1 LAGALD
7 QRHLQRF
14 KNEAL
19 AAAQLDHAHI
29 VDVLGVG
36 DARGVHYYA
45 MRLID
50 GHTLAEI
57 IADLRKNSEPRPL
70 GSGSES
76 PAQPLPDGRGSENAE
91 QTRDYTPPPAAEAE
105 PRLAEPRPL
114 GSGLE
119 PATPPLPNGRGS
131 ANTTA
136 VALTT
141 DHSIRSREF
150 FRKVAELGQHVAL
163 ALDHAHE
170 QGIIH
175 RDIKPSNLMLDS
187 RGKVWVT
194 DFGLAKLGERGAP
207 SAERSALCALTLTGD
222 LVGTLRYMSPEQ
234 ALAKRVVVD
243 HHTDIYSLGVTLYEL
258 LTLQPAYAGN
268 DRHELLRQIAFEEPR
283 PPRRINKSIP
293 AELETIVLKA
303 MEKNPAD
310 RYATA
315 QELANDLRRYLDDQP
330 IQARRPSLVQRARK
344 LARRHKAVVWSAAAC
359 MLFACTIVGISLGWF
374 LGDRV
379 ARRAHLGREVAMALE
394 AVEEFRQK
402 SRWPEA
408 LEAARRADALAAS
421 GPTEAA
427 VRERA
432 ALVLADM
439 KMMDRLGPFGKGRR
453 KSRTRGL
460 TICGRQRSTP
470 TPERCPRRTRATF
483 PTTGCSWRW
492 PTGSKAPR
500 SLPWAGTTGGVR
512 WLDDHP
518 LDKARHRRLR
528 AEAAAL
534 LGVKEPV
541 PEVLPLPRPSGE

>member
-402 SRWPEA
+402 SRWPEGPWR
-408 LEAARRADALAAS
+408 RRAEPTPWRPVARPRRPCVS
-421 GPTEAA
+421 GP
-427 VRERA
+427 RW
-432 ALVLADM
+432 
-439 KMMDRLGPFGKGRR
+439 
-453 KSRTRGL
+453 
-460 TICGRQRSTP
+460 C
-470 TPERCPRRTRATF
+470 
-483 PTTGCSWRW
+483 W
-492 PTGSKAPR
+492 PT
-500 SLPWAGTTGGVR
+500 
-512 WLDDHP
+512 
-518 LDKARHRRLR
+518 
-528 AEAAAL
+528 
-534 LGVKEPV
+534 
-541 PEVLPLPRPSGE
+541 